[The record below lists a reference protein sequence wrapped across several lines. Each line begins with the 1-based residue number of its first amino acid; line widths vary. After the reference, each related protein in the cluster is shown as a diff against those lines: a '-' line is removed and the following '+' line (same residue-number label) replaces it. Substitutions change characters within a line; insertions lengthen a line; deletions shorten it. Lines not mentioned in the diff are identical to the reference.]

1 MENSFTLS
9 VSANWNW
16 KYKDAFI
23 TLSSYSK
30 SLCGFICKQRS
41 SSSSSCSCRQANGAT
56 GHISLWRVDR
66 NLASSCKPYGL
77 GSDFELAQISLASAG
92 MNQAVVS
99 VTLRVAVPQLKR
111 EPYELRGC
119 CFCKVQRLTQWWQCL
134 WEIVPVQS
142 KTLWQLF
149 SNLSVCFSRWGAV
162 MRHAVILRISLLRF
176 QFQVRG
182 KQSAGAAMT
191 GRSPNVTGH
200 HQLVSAVSFGGKG
213 TLLPIGPLWTYR
225 VTHPPVHTKYK
236 REITSDI
243 VTHFLWVVF
252 PR

>member
-9 VSANWNW
+9 VSANWVFGNW
-16 KYKDAFI
+16 KYKDTFI
-23 TLSSYSK
+23 MLSSYSK

-41 SSSSSCSCRQANGAT
+41 SSSSCCLANGAT

-119 CFCKVQRLTQWWQCL
+119 CFCKVQRLSQWWQCL

-142 KTLWQLF
+142 KRLWQLF
-149 SNLSVCFSRWGAV
+149 SNLSVCFSRWGTV
-162 MRHAVILRISLLRF
+162 MRHAVILRISVLRF
-176 QFQVRG
+176 NFKSAVNKDLKLDGHQMWWGIISWSAQPALEVRG
-182 KQSAGAAMT
+182 RCSLLVPYGFTEWHIHQYTQST
-191 GRSPNVTGH
+191 
-200 HQLVSAVSFGGKG
+200 
-213 TLLPIGPLWTYR
+213 
-225 VTHPPVHTKYK
+225 
-236 REITSDI
+236 REK
-243 VTHFLWVVF
+243 
-252 PR
+252 